1 MAFDDQVFF
10 DDAFADDAIDDFYV
24 VFDDNILD
32 GEINVGFVAFVDTRN
47 AGPPIFVDSS
57 APDQFQPGT
66 VYVYADVPIQS
77 FRFVD
82 TLPMVG
88 IVQGTC
94 TRTDPDFED
103 AEVFEGKGVCQL
115 TYELFDGNTVVAS
128 FQAEGTVQTGLATVL
143 TLPLIHI

>member
-1 MAFDDQVFF
+1 M
-10 DDAFADDAIDDFYV
+10 DDFFV

-32 GEINVGFVAFVDTRN
+32 GEINVGFEAFVDTRN